1 MNLVYLTTKFNKRVK
16 KIMKSY
22 VYLLSL
28 LAFFALSDTADIDQI
43 LEVNDNNIVQ
53 SESSQEKV
61 DNLSDEKDSLLA
73 EWKVVVKQVEGLKIY
88 NAQKRQQIKAQEERL
103 VTLAEQTR
111 QVVVIQRQIPPL
123 MERMA
128 DSLEQFVSLDAPFSL
143 NERVNRVNQVRNTLS
158 DPKVTASEQVRQVL
172 EAYNIEREYGRTIET
187 YEDAI
192 VLDGEEKVV
201 NILRIG
207 RLALMYQLKDQ
218 SEAGIWDTETNQWV
232 KVDGYRIPVR
242 DGIRMASKTAP
253 LDLLSVPVKF
263 EGGE

>member
-1 MNLVYLTTKFNKRVK
+1 MRTYF
-16 KIMKSY
+16 Y
-22 VYLLSL
+22 FLSL
-28 LAFFALSDTADIDQI
+28 LAFFAFSENTDIEEILAENESNFSLSEESQNQ
-43 LEVNDNNIVQ
+43 VND
-53 SESSQEKV
+53 
-61 DNLSDEKDSLLA
+61 LSTEKDSLLA

-88 NAQKRQQIKAQEERL
+88 NEQKRRQIKAQEERL

-128 DSLEQFVSLDAPFSL
+128 DSLEQFVNLDAPFSL
-143 NERVNRVNQVRNTLS
+143 DERFKRINQVRATLS

-192 VLDGEEKVV
+192 VIDGEEKVV

-207 RLALMYQLKDQ
+207 RLALLYQLKDQ
-218 SEAGIWDTETNQWV
+218 SQAGIWDPEQNDWV
-232 KVDGYRIPVR
+232 EVSGYRIPIR
-242 DGIRMASKTAP
+242 DGIRMANKTAP
-253 LDLLSVPVKF
+253 LDLLAVPVKF
-263 EGGE
+263 QGGE

>member
-1 MNLVYLTTKFNKRVK
+1 MRNYLT
-16 KIMKSY
+16 I
-22 VYLLSL
+22 LLLVAGFVVSEN
-28 LAFFALSDTADIDQI
+28 SDLDQI
-43 LEVNDNNIVQ
+43 LAENNSNI
-53 SESSQEKV
+53 
-61 DNLSDEKDSLLA
+61 NLSEKSQQEIDSLSTEKDSLLA

-88 NAQKRQQIKAQEERL
+88 NEQKRQQIKAQEERL

-128 DSLEQFVSLDAPFSL
+128 DSLEQFVNLDAPFSM
-143 NERVNRVNQVRNTLS
+143 NERTRRINQVRATLS

-187 YEDAI
+187 YEDSI

-218 SEAGIWDTETNQWV
+218 SEAGIWNSDLGQWEEV
-232 KVDGYRIPVR
+232 SGYRIPVR

-253 LDLLSVPVKF
+253 LDLLAVPVKIK
-263 EGGE
+263 GGE

>member
-1 MNLVYLTTKFNKRVK
+1 MRNYLAILLLVAGFVVSEN
-16 KIMKSY
+16 
-22 VYLLSL
+22 
-28 LAFFALSDTADIDQI
+28 SDLDQI
-43 LEVNDNNIVQ
+43 LAENNSNI
-53 SESSQEKV
+53 
-61 DNLSDEKDSLLA
+61 NLSEKSQQEIDSLSTEKDSLLA

-88 NAQKRQQIKAQEERL
+88 NEQKRQQIKAQEERL

-128 DSLEQFVSLDAPFSL
+128 DSLEQFVNLDAPFSM
-143 NERVNRVNQVRNTLS
+143 NERTRRINQVRATLS

-187 YEDAI
+187 YEDSI

-218 SEAGIWDTETNQWV
+218 SEAGIWNSDLGQWEEV
-232 KVDGYRIPVR
+232 SGYRIPVR

-253 LDLLSVPVKF
+253 LDLLAVPVKIK
-263 EGGE
+263 GGE